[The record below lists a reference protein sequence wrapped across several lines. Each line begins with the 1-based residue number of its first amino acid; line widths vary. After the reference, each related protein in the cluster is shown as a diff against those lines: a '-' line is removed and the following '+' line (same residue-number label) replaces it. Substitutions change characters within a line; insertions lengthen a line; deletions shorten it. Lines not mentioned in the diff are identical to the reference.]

1 MVRKK
6 YHTVLIMPS
15 TPGKR
20 IIRFSLPSFCWPI
33 FYGVV
38 GAIVF
43 WAGVGTWS
51 FYNHHQIA
59 QRSQW
64 LEKEN
69 QLAKTQLEDEKQKVK
84 FLSLRLNKIREKS
97 VFIQN
102 FLGPEASR
110 QSKRENWAGR
120 RGSLAPGV
128 FSSFK
133 CSLRGKPRTCHPYP
147 ISPTPIIFLVR

>member
-33 FYGVV
+33 FYILV

-51 FYNHHQIA
+51 FYNHHQIT

-84 FLSLRLNKIREKS
+84 FLSQRLNKIREKS
-97 VFIQN
+97 VFSQN
-102 FLGPEASR
+102 FLGLKPQGKAKGKIG
-110 QSKRENWAGR
+110 QG
-120 RGSLAPGV
+120 GV
-128 FSSFK
+128 E
-133 CSLRGKPRTCHPYP
+133 
-147 ISPTPIIFLVR
+147 ISPQAFFLPSNAPSEVNPEPVSLIQSAQPPYFSP